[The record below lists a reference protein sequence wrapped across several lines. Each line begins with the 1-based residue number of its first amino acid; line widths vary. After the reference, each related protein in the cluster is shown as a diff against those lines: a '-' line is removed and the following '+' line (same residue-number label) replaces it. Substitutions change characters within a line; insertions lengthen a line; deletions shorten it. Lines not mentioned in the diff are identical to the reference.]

1 MSRAYNQVARAATV
15 KETEEQIAAAFLRLL
30 KRRWF
35 DEITLDDI
43 ANEAGTTRQTVIR
56 RYGGK
61 SGVLAAF
68 VENMDKLIRAGRWN
82 TEPGDIAKAITHLV
96 EEYEELGPW
105 LIRTLSLEGRFS
117 ELSPGLNQGRQGHR
131 EWIAYIFAPWLDKLT
146 PERKQERICELI
158 AVTDVWM
165 WQLLRNDQKL
175 KPQKVKA
182 LFIDM
187 VERLLRDD
195 EGDERS

>member
-1 MSRAYNQVARAATV
+1 MPRAYNQVARAATA

-30 KRRWF
+30 KRHWF

-43 ANEAGTTRQTVIR
+43 ATEAGTTRQTIIR

-68 VENMDKLIRAGRWN
+68 VENIDKLIRAGRWS
-82 TEPGDIAKAITHLV
+82 TEPGDIAKAITYLV
-96 EEYEELGPW
+96 DEYEELGPW

-117 ELSPGLNQGRQGHR
+117 ELTPGLNQGRQGHR
-131 EWIAYIFAPWLDKLT
+131 EWIAYIFAPWLDKLP
-146 PERKQERICELI
+146 PEMKQERICELI

-165 WQLLRNDQKL
+165 WHLLRNDQKL

-187 VERLLRDD
+187 VSRLLRDD
-195 EGDERS
+195 EGEERS